1 MLFFSAETMT
11 DAVMSDLVQ
20 RNAKFSCIVGVYWH
34 VCSNSLDTQKVR
46 KWQLPGANMCGKQ
59 YVLLNKQCKAIGD
72 CLSVGGTFLNILL
85 KRTQYGAQFQ
95 VFSIKL
101 F

>member
-1 MLFFSAETMT
+1 MT

-20 RNAKFSCIVGVYWH
+20 RNAQFSCTVGVYWP
-34 VCSNSLDTQKVR
+34 VCSNSLDTEKLR

-59 YVLLNKQCKAIGD
+59 YLLLKQTKKSNGQMGD
-72 CLSVGGTFLNILL
+72 CLSSEEHFC
-85 KRTQYGAQFQ
+85 KCSEHGAQFQ
-95 VFSIKL
+95 VFSMKS